1 MHYLLDIHYSSISH
15 NILSNTIATV
25 YFHISPFNPKT
36 RPQKDF
42 RNQKPVRAGWTGSSH
57 PPRGREQATLAAGA
71 PNGSLG
77 RAPRG
82 AKWAIL
88 RISQGQNRKR
98 HRGARPV
105 ALVRGRQRPG
115 APSPPVCLG
124 RGHVLGPRR
133 FSFLSRRLVAPHA
146 DKLRFLVITPLQ
158 AYSLPGP
165 LCCIVACWMTALDL
179 VCGTGPAQRFCP
191 CIAGSIYPVRASIMM
206 GLREG

>member
-25 YFHISPFNPKT
+25 YFPTSPSSKQ
-36 RPQKDF
+36 PQKHGHRKDF

-115 APSPPVCLG
+115 MRQMAGCPGPPPLLFVSVVVTFS
-124 RGHVLGPRR
+124 VLAVSL
-133 FSFLSRRLVAPHA
+133 FFLIASWRHMRTSCGSWSSRRYRP
-146 DKLRFLVITPLQ
+146 
-158 AYSLPGP
+158 
-165 LCCIVACWMTALDL
+165 TAS
-179 VCGTGPAQRFCP
+179 PARSAALWP
-191 CIAGSIYPVRASIMM
+191 AG
-206 GLREG
+206 